1 MRDQR
6 IVFVIM
12 NHPFSPVFFFL
23 ALVALPFLSA
33 CGSSHH
39 VATAEG
45 DTAVEMGY
53 GTVSKDDLTYS
64 VSSLKPEENEISS
77 YSNMYDYLRGRVPG
91 VMVSPNNKIQIRG
104 NNSINASTEP
114 LIIVDGTESDL
125 DAINPRDVYSVDVL
139 KDGSASIYG
148 VRGACGVIIITTKSA
163 QYVNEQR
170 AKAKKEE
177 KARAKAERKA
187 AREAKKK

>member
-1 MRDQR
+1 MNYRLAPAF
-6 IVFVIM
+6 FV
-12 NHPFSPVFFFL
+12 L
-23 ALVALPFLSA
+23 AFVALPFLFS
-33 CGSSHH
+33 CGSAHS
-39 VATAEG
+39 VATTEG
-45 DTAVEMGY
+45 GQAVEMGY
-53 GTVSKDDLTYS
+53 GTVNKDDLTYS
-64 VSSLKPEENEISS
+64 VSSLRPEENEITS

-91 VMVSPNNKIQIRG
+91 VSVSANNKIQIRG
-104 NNSINASTEP
+104 NNSINAGTDP

-125 DAINPRDVYSVDVL
+125 SAINPRDVYSVDVL
-139 KDGSASIYG
+139 KDASASIYG

-177 KARAKAERKA
+177 KERAKAERKA

>member
-1 MRDQR
+1 M
-6 IVFVIM
+6 
-12 NHPFSPVFFFL
+12 L
-23 ALVALPFLSA
+23 ALIALPFLSS
-33 CGSSHH
+33 CGSLHT
-39 VATAEG
+39 VAMPEG
-45 DTAVEMGY
+45 DPAVEMGY
-53 GTVSKDDLTYS
+53 GTVNKDDLTYS
-64 VSSLKPEENEISS
+64 VSSLKPEEKEMAS

-91 VMVSPNNKIQIRG
+91 VSVSPDNRIQIRG

-125 DAINPRDVYSVDVL
+125 NAINPRDVYSVNVL

-163 QYVNEQR
+163 QFVNEQR

-177 KARAKAERKA
+177 KERARAERKA
-187 AREAKKK
+187 AREAK

>member
-1 MRDQR
+1 
-6 IVFVIM
+6 M
-12 NHPFSPVFFFL
+12 NKRFFSALFILTLVSTLFL
-23 ALVALPFLSA
+23 TS
-33 CGSSHH
+33 CGSPHT
-39 VATAEG
+39 VAIPES
-45 DTAVEMGY
+45 DTTVEMGY
-53 GTVSKDDLTYS
+53 GTVNKDDLTYS
-64 VSSLKPEENEISS
+64 VSSLKPEEKEISS

-91 VMVSPNNKIQIRG
+91 VSVSPNNKIQIRG

-125 DAINPRDVYSVDVL
+125 SVINPRDVYSVDVL
-139 KDGSASIYG
+139 KDGSSSIYG

-177 KARAKAERKA
+177 KERAKAARKA
-187 AREAKKK
+187 EREAKKKE

>member
-1 MRDQR
+1 
-6 IVFVIM
+6 M
-12 NHPFSPVFFFL
+12 NNRLFSSIIFL
-23 ALVALPFLSA
+23 ALIALPVLSA
-33 CGSSHH
+33 CGSAHT
-39 VATAEG
+39 VTVPEG
-45 DTAVEMGY
+45 DQGVEMGY
-53 GTVSKDDLTYS
+53 GKIDKDNLTYS

-91 VMVSPNNKIQIRG
+91 VSVGPNNKIQIRG
-104 NNSINASTEP
+104 NNSINAGTEP

-139 KDGSASIYG
+139 KDGSSSIYG

-163 QYVNEQR
+163 QYVNAQR

-177 KARAKAERKA
+177 KERAKAERKA